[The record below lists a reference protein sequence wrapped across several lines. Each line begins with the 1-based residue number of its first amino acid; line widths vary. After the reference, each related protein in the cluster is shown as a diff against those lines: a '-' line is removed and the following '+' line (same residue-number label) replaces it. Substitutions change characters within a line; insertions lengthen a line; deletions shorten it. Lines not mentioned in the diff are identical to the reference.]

1 MSGRLPDKFL
11 VLCNG
16 SLRDTPRLLYSKRKI
31 RGKTA
36 RLQKKLSQ
44 AELGGLVGCSNNHI
58 SHIETA
64 QTKVSLSMLSKLA
77 LALDQDLDYFLLDTQ
92 YAKRDRLIDEEIA
105 EKLSRCNTS
114 TLLTVNQMLDLLLK
128 QQEMNDLEKNL

>member
-1 MSGRLPDKFL
+1 MQPEINYTMVGQR
-11 VLCNG
+11 
-16 SLRDTPRLLYSKRKI
+16 I
-31 RGKTA
+31 RTA
-36 RLQKKLSQ
+36 RLQKKLS
-44 AELGGLVGCSNNHI
+44 LVGCSNNHI

-64 QTKVSLSMLSKLA
+64 QTKVSLSMLTKLA

-128 QQEMNDLEKNL
+128 QQEMNDLERKL

>member
-1 MSGRLPDKFL
+1 MQPEINYTMVGQR
-11 VLCNG
+11 
-16 SLRDTPRLLYSKRKI
+16 I
-31 RGKTA
+31 RTA

-44 AELGGLVGCSNNHI
+44 AELGSLVGCSNNHI

-77 LALDQDLDYFLLDTQ
+77 LALNQDLDYFLLDTQ

-114 TLLTVNQMLDLLLK
+114 TLLTVNQIICIHRQFLPLPAPLLFLH
-128 QQEMNDLEKNL
+128 LEIISSFDRPQK

>member
-1 MSGRLPDKFL
+1 MQPEINYKTVGQR
-11 VLCNG
+11 
-16 SLRDTPRLLYSKRKI
+16 I
-31 RGKTA
+31 RTA

-105 EKLSRCNTS
+105 EKTQPL
-114 TLLTVNQMLDLLLK
+114 
-128 QQEMNDLEKNL
+128 

>member
-1 MSGRLPDKFL
+1 MQPGNQLYNGRTTHSHCSP
-11 VLCNG
+11 
-16 SLRDTPRLLYSKRKI
+16 S
-31 RGKTA
+31 
-36 RLQKKLSQ
+36 KKLSQ
-44 AELGGLVGCSNNHI
+44 ADLGSLVGCSNNHI

-64 QTKVSLSMLSKLA
+64 QTKVSLSMLTKLA

-128 QQEMNDLEKNL
+128 QQEMNDLERKL

>member
-1 MSGRLPDKFL
+1 ME
-11 VLCNG
+11 VLLMQPEINYKTVG
-16 SLRDTPRLLYSKRKI
+16 QRI
-31 RGKTA
+31 RTA

-44 AELGGLVGCSNNHI
+44 SALGGLVGCSNNHI

-64 QTKVSLSMLSKLA
+64 QPKVSLSMLSKLA

-114 TLLTVNQMLDLLLK
+114 TLLTVNQMLIITGK
-128 QQEMNDLEKNL
+128 VQIMQKV